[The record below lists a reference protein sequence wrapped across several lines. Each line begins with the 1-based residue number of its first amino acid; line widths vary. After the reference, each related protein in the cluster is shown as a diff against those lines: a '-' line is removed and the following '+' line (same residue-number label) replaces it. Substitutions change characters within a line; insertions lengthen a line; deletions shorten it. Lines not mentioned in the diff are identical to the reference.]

1 MNKFGMLFLKAL
13 SISTLLVLPA
23 MTLAG
28 LDPNKIY
35 TMDDIRHLNKKGQ
48 AEAARNIAPP
58 IYFNGGRRGVPVNI
72 NGVLWDCAQINNRG
86 RCEGVKML
94 PITTA
99 ERDQAIQLLTQ
110 LGYSVLN
117 HQETYQAIHS
127 LKGVRRAIEIDPLEI
142 ENKMFRMTYAGWEV
156 GLENT
161 LSVLSAQYKEKDID
175 SNTDEE

>member
-1 MNKFGMLFLKAL
+1 
-13 SISTLLVLPA
+13 
-23 MTLAG
+23 
-28 LDPNKIY
+28 
-35 TMDDIRHLNKKGQ
+35 MDDIRQLNETGQ
-48 AEAARNIAPP
+48 SAAAKNIAPP
-58 IYFNGGRRGVPVNI
+58 IYFNGGRRGVPLNI

-142 ENKMFRMTYAGWEV
+142 ENKMFRMTYAGWGG

-161 LSVLSAQYKEKDID
+161 LSVLSAQYKEQGIEKNKD
-175 SNTDEE
+175 